1 MGFRWLNR
9 YHPFVSIMQEAEK
22 SFLYCSKNFCA
33 VFKSYCLPEVDLIS
47 MFVLRFLLI
56 YLRAEDW
63 DIVIQGE

>member
-1 MGFRWLNR
+1 MGFRWLNG

-22 SFLYCSKNFCA
+22 SFLYCSRNFCA
-33 VFKSYCLPEVDLIS
+33 VFKSYCLLEVDLIS